1 MSDIALTQD
10 RYSVIKEHTNDIR
23 ECALRLRKELGE
35 LSLPKDLRKTV
46 DAWVN
51 RTETVCDKIN
61 SRIDYLTNKPVT
73 MKQIRDKMT
82 GLSPDKKRE
91 IYDSLTKDEDD
102 EV

>member
-23 ECALRLRKELGE
+23 ECALRLRKELVE
-35 LSLPKDLRKTV
+35 LSPPKDLRKTV
-46 DAWVN
+46 YAWVN

-73 MKQIRDKMT
+73 MKQIREKMV
-82 GLSPDKKRE
+82 GLSPEKKRE
-91 IYDSLTKDEDD
+91 IYVSLTKQEDE
-102 EV
+102 

>member
-23 ECALRLRKELGE
+23 ECALRLTKELGG

-46 DAWVN
+46 YAWVN

-61 SRIDYLTNKPVT
+61 MRIDYLTNKPVT

-91 IYDSLTKDEDD
+91 IYDSLTNEEDD
-102 EV
+102 